1 MQDIGIVLERHEQ
14 KIEVLQK
21 ELTAMKEIQS
31 EIRAMNE
38 ALVVLATE
46 MKNTNEHLRR
56 HEAKLDTLEAA
67 PRARVQQ
74 VMTAVI
80 AALATGLITAVIGL
94 FAA

>member
-14 KIEVLQK
+14 KIEALQK

-56 HEAKLDTLEAA
+56 HEAKLDTLESA

-80 AALATGLITAVIGL
+80 AALATGLVTAVIGL